1 MRSRKS
7 AKAAGTRFES
17 SVASYLAR
25 ALNDPRIERR
35 AKSGAKDRGDV
46 TGLLLHGKRCVVEC
60 KDCTRVELSK
70 WLSEAETERGNDD
83 AAFGV
88 VAHKRKGKG
97 SPEDQYVTM
106 TLKTFAAICAGG
118 PELLEGDE
126 NGDQ

>member
-1 MRSRKS
+1 M
-7 AKAAGTRFES
+7 
-17 SVASYLAR
+17 ASYLAE
-25 ALNDPRIERR
+25 ALNDSRIERR

-60 KDCTRVELSK
+60 KDCTRTDLPK

-126 NGDQ
+126 NGDH